1 MNMIHRITFSIQ
13 TTFHGLP
20 FFYIILWSFNKS
32 NVFACI
38 FAVVHLIFSYEFLYE
53 QGCTPSWLNR
63 PLPSNHP
70 TSILWTK
77 RTLVFIYVSNSKIKR
92 ISWIW
97 RVVYSSFSTSFYFS
111 RFGGHPTHGENGF
124 RVKTLAGKEFLILC
138 DTEEDCETWCSTI
151 QAAIDRSASSVD
163 SEKPTS
169 FPLQVSPDFV
179 WLLVG
184 SSDNRLASSYLI
196 FNPISWGFVMVSGHI
211 LKSSGWCQLTEKISQ
226 NS

>member
-124 RVKTLAGKEFLILC
+124 RVKTLAGKEFLMLC

-169 FPLQVSPDFV
+169 FPLQVSPGFCLAPRRFIVQPPRIFILDFQ
-179 WLLVG
+179 
-184 SSDNRLASSYLI
+184 SYLLRICDGFGTHIQI
-196 FNPISWGFVMVSGHI
+196 FESMSTYRKNQP
-211 LKSSGWCQLTEKISQ
+211 K
-226 NS
+226 